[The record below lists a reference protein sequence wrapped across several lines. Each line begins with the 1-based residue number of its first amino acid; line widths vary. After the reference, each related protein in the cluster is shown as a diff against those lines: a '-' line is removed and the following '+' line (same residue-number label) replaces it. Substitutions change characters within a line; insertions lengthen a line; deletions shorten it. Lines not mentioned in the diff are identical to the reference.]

1 MTPPEITPATALL
14 PDGPEVA
21 ADPALPSGD
30 GRIEWRDG
38 AHLVSLET
46 RRAAVRAALEAAGF
60 TFWSDEA

>member
-1 MTPPEITPATALL
+1 VNTSGRWLKVTTT
-14 PDGPEVA
+14 
-21 ADPALPSGD
+21 PSGD

-38 AHLVSLET
+38 AHLVSLEA